1 MEYLGHEYVEIAGI
15 KWATCNI
22 GANSITDYG
31 LYFQWGDTQGYTA
44 DQVGSGEGKK
54 FFG

>member
-1 MEYLGHEYVEIAGI
+1 MNL
-15 KWATCNI
+15 
-22 GANSITDYG
+22 GANSITDPG

-54 FFG
+54 YFGSNSYIYKTY